1 MPTIADP
8 NPPFGE
14 VPEPGETS
22 TLFDA
27 YSQVDV
33 ARSEYF
39 GACTQYAATP
49 ATYKTDEINRT
60 INEYAD
66 RVDTLMHLIGEE
78 ENCDPVRFIKIASGV
93 LVTEDSERT
102 NLFESL
108 VGEGKFQKLVDVR
121 DAIEQ
126 QVVEEVSEAASNEE
140 ATHAALHEFMDMLR
154 GGLTVDL
161 IPCAAV
167 NSSGLLICVAGEWEL
182 QSEDF
187 DFLAEFGQFGFVV
200 AAVNGLF
207 HPFGDCFHVFFDQ
220 AASGNCWGSEP
231 DAARAE
237 RRQSVISD
245 GVLVEGQANF
255 IQRFFDDFAV
265 QAEAA
270 VDIG

>member
-154 GGLTVDL
+154 GGLTVDTQKL
-161 IPCAAV
+161 VKEID
-167 NSSGLLICVAGEWEL
+167 NS
-182 QSEDF
+182 
-187 DFLAEFGQFGFVV
+187 
-200 AAVNGLF
+200 
-207 HPFGDCFHVFFDQ
+207 DQ
-220 AASGNCWGSEP
+220 AKRILRRKELGKHALDVGKTAIGTLAG
-231 DAARAE
+231 AAILQAFNTL
-237 RRQSVISD
+237 RR
-245 GVLVEGQANF
+245 
-255 IQRFFDDFAV
+255 R
-265 QAEAA
+265 
-270 VDIG
+270 